1 VSDFPRDPE
10 LDRLVDQLNSGR
22 SSAGAGTALPEIEPE
37 PLGGEALEDRRA
49 ALVDDGE
56 PLSRLL
62 FDMARRGA
70 SDLLLLPD
78 LPPILRLDGRL
89 GATSHSALS
98 EEEIRLMF
106 APYLV
111 AARARR
117 QLAEEGSAD
126 FSLRLAGGGGEG
138 APAGYRF
145 RVNLHRQRGRLA
157 AALRALP
164 REIPTLA
171 RLNLPP
177 ALAKLVQVTRGLVLV
192 CGPTGSGK
200 SSTLAALLGEIN
212 RTRAS
217 HILTI
222 EDPVEY
228 EHGNLRSI
236 VEQVEIGL
244 DAPSLASAR
253 RPPQRQDPDVILV
266 GEMRDLETVATAL
279 TAAETGHLIL
289 STLHTSDVVQAIH
302 RIVDVFP
309 AGQQAQ
315 IRQQLALALHAIVF
329 QQLLPR
335 ADGGGRVPAIELLMA
350 TYPVRHHIRSQSLQ
364 KLYTEVTLGKAHGM
378 ISFEDSLA
386 GLVRSGTVAPEEAR
400 MRSARPDELDSLLRS
415 GTVG

>member
-1 VSDFPRDPE
+1 VSDFLRDPE
-10 LDRLVDQLNSGR
+10 LARLVDQLNSDP
-22 SSAGAGTALPEIEPE
+22 ATAEVPADIAAD
-37 PLGGEALEDRRA
+37 LGLAADPEALSGGLESRRVA
-49 ALVDDGE
+49 VVDDGE

-62 FDMARRGA
+62 GDMGRRGA

-89 GATSHSALS
+89 GATSHPPLA

-111 AARARR
+111 ASRARR
-117 QLAEEGSAD
+117 QLQEEGSAD
-126 FSLRLAGGGGEG
+126 FSLRLSGSGEG
-138 APAGYRF
+138 ATGYRF

-171 RLNLPP
+171 RLNLP
-177 ALAKLVQVTRGLVLV
+177 ASLAKLVQVTRGLVLV

-212 RTRAS
+212 RSRAA

-228 EHGNLRSI
+228 EHRNARSI

-244 DAPSLASAR
+244 DAPSFAAALRASL
-253 RPPQRQDPDVILV
+253 RQDPDVILV

-309 AGQQAQ
+309 PGQQAQ

-335 ADGGGRVPAIELLMA
+335 ADGGGRVPALELLIA

-364 KLYTEVTLGKAHGM
+364 KLYTEITLGKSHGM

-386 GLVRSGTVAPEEAR
+386 GLVRSGAVSLEEAR
-400 MRSARPDELDSLLRS
+400 MRSARPDELESLLRS
-415 GTVG
+415 